1 MFHEG
6 FIMDK
11 KSYVLLAAILALLTL
26 VGLSEA
32 GAATIAAGS
41 NFTVAL
47 QSDGTLW
54 AWGDNTYGELG
65 NGTTTNAATPTRIGG
80 GTTWSAVAAG
90 SNFTVALQ
98 SDGTLWAWGDNTY
111 GELGNGTTTNA
122 ATPTHIG
129 GGTTW
134 SAVAVGS
141 NFTVAVASN
150 GTLWAWGTTPTVN

>member
-1 MFHEG
+1 
-6 FIMDK
+6 MDK

-80 GTTWSAVAAG
+80 GTTWSAVAG
-90 SNFTVALQ
+90 
-98 SDGTLWAWGDNTY
+98 DRTLPWPSS
-111 GELGNGTTTNA
+111 
-122 ATPTHIG
+122 PTAPCG
-129 GGTTW
+129 RG
-134 SAVAVGS
+134 
-141 NFTVAVASN
+141 
-150 GTLWAWGTTPTVN
+150 GTTPTVN